1 MAKGFEDT
9 TLYVYNRLI
18 SLNEVGGEP
27 FAFGIAPEKFHDFNV
42 NRADKWPSSM
52 SALSTHDTK
61 RGEDTRARINVLSE
75 IPDEWEFR
83 LKAWNE
89 LNREL
94 KENVA
99 DSKVPSLNDEYFLY
113 QTLIGA
119 FPFGSSEQRSEE
131 FRDRIKEYTIK
142 AIREAKDHT
151 GWIKP
156 DADYENGYMAFL
168 DKLLDFEKS
177 KLFWED
183 FIPFQKRLAH
193 FGILNSLAQ
202 TLIKI
207 TSPGIPDFFQGSELW
222 DLSLVDPDNRRPV
235 DFDIRKTFLTE
246 IMKLEGDKNFL
257 MNLMAKPESGK
268 IKLFLSYRAL
278 FARRENQSLFEK
290 GDYIPLRAEGTHA
303 DRVFGFARRDE
314 SSWAITIIP
323 RLLTNLVTEGEYP
336 LGEKVWENTSFTMPE
351 GCPSIWENAI
361 TGEKLRVE
369 DRLHVS
375 DVFSSFPVALIL
387 AQ

>member
-1 MAKGFEDT
+1 
-9 TLYVYNRLI
+9 
-18 SLNEVGGEP
+18 
-27 FAFGIAPEKFHDFNV
+27 
-42 NRADKWPSSM
+42 
-52 SALSTHDTK
+52 
-61 RGEDTRARINVLSE
+61 
-75 IPDEWEFR
+75 
-83 LKAWNE
+83 
-89 LNREL
+89 
-94 KENVA
+94 
-99 DSKVPSLNDEYFLY
+99 
-113 QTLIGA
+113 
-119 FPFGSSEQRSEE
+119 
-131 FRDRIKEYTIK
+131 
-142 AIREAKDHT
+142 
-151 GWIKP
+151 
-156 DADYENGYMAFL
+156 
-168 DKLLDFEKS
+168 
-177 KLFWED
+177 
-183 FIPFQKRLAH
+183 
-193 FGILNSLAQ
+193 LNSLAQ

-375 DVFSSFPVALIL
+375 EVFTSFPVALIL